1 LEPLLII
8 ILILVLGAEFVNGW
22 TDAPNAIA
30 TVVSTKVL
38 TPRQAVLMATI
49 MNTLGTLSG
58 TAVAYTIGKGIVN
71 PDILGPEIVFSSMV
85 SLILWS
91 SFAAKYGIP
100 TSESHAIVAG
110 LTGGALA
117 VAGPHAIVSSGWI
130 KVGIGLLFSTFFGL
144 VGSFF
149 ISRLIISR
157 FSHIKPRT
165 AQKVFNRLQVAS
177 SMFMAYNHG
186 LNDGQKFIGIFAMT
200 LVMGGVFTQFHVPIW
215 IILLCSITMGIGTS
229 IGGWKI
235 VKNVGMR
242 MVEIK
247 PWQGFAAE
255 TSASFVILLAS
266 IFGIPLSTTH
276 TITTSI
282 MGVAAAKRARA
293 VQWLVAGNIVFAWIL
308 TFPVCGFLSFLITLA
323 FKAFK

>member
-1 LEPLLII
+1 V
-8 ILILVLGAEFVNGW
+8 LILVLGAEFVNGW

-49 MNTLGTLSG
+49 MNILGTLSG

-71 PDILGPEIVFSSMV
+71 PNILGAEIIFASML

-91 SFAAKYGIP
+91 SIAARWGIP

-110 LTGGALA
+110 LTGGAFA
-117 VAGPHAIVSSGWI
+117 AAGPTALIASGWI
-130 KVGIGLLFSTFFGL
+130 KVGIGLIFSSVMGLF
-144 VGSFF
+144 GSYLITRF
-149 ISRLIISR
+149 IIHY
-157 FSHIKPRT
+157 FSQVRPRRG
-165 AQKVFNRLQVAS
+165 QKTFNRLQVIS

-200 LVMGGVFTQFHVPIW
+200 LVMGGVFSHFHVPLW

-255 TSASFVILLAS
+255 TSASIVILSAS
-266 IFGIPLSTTH
+266 LLGIPLSTTH

-282 MGVAAAKRARA
+282 MGVAAAKRARG
-293 VQWLVAGNIVFAWIL
+293 VQWLIAGNIVLAWIL
-308 TFPVCGFLSFLITLA
+308 TFPICGLLSFLITLSFQA
-323 FKAFK
+323 FK